1 MIVEIVLFAFLL
13 VLAITVARM
22 KDLFA
27 AAMLL
32 GIFSL
37 VSAGLFTNMDAVD
50 VAFTEAAVG
59 AGVSTILF
67 LSALALTSRR
77 ERQQKLRILPFVVVG
92 LTGAALL
99 YGTLDMPAYGDAN
112 APVHN
117 DLTDEFVH
125 GAGEMHIP
133 NVVTVVLASYRGFDT
148 FGETTVVFAAA
159 VGVMMLLGG
168 QRRRR
173 SRDDPP
179 AGTAEGSS

>member
-1 MIVEIVLFAFLL
+1 VIIEVILFGFLL
-13 VLAITVARM
+13 VIAIAVARM

-27 AAMLL
+27 AAMLT

-37 VSAGLFTNMDAVD
+37 VSAGLFTLMDAVD

-67 LSALALTSRR
+67 ISALALTERE
-77 ERQQKLRILPFVVVG
+77 ERQQKVRVLPFFVAV

-99 YGTLDMPAYGDAN
+99 YGTVGMPMYGDLG
-112 APVHN
+112 APAHN
-117 DLTDEFVH
+117 DLTAHYLHETE
-125 GAGEMHIP
+125 AMHIP
-133 NVVTVVLASYRGFDT
+133 NAVTVVLASARGYDT
-148 FGETTVVFAAA
+148 FGETTVVFTAA

-173 SRDDPP
+173 SRDDEE
-179 AGTAEGSS
+179 AST